1 MIFTCRNI
9 EKSYGSETIIENI
22 TFNLDDK
29 EKIAVVGVNGAGKT
43 TLFKIISGE
52 ISADSG
58 EVNLKKDSTIGYL
71 RQNAVIE
78 GKGTVYEEALSVFCA
93 VINLEKELRDMEQK
107 MALIEGDELE
117 RYMGIY
123 SKLQHEFEEKG
134 GYVYKS
140 RVKGVLKG
148 LGFSQGEFEKP
159 IKILSGGEKTR
170 VFLSKLLLENPNILL
185 LDEPTNHLDIWSINW
200 LEDFLKGYQGAV
212 VIISHDRYF
221 MNKIVTKV
229 VEIENKKSSVFEG
242 DYSTFAVQKDINR
255 QVDIKKY
262 NDQQKE
268 IKRQEDVIKTLRS
281 FNREKSIKRA
291 ESREKNLEKM
301 DIINKPDSL
310 PSKMKL
316 TLTPQV
322 ISGNDVVFAEDLC
335 KKFPDKVLFENVSMD
350 IKRGEKV
357 AIIGPNGIGK
367 STLFKILLGKEK
379 SDMGNIRFGAN
390 VNVGYYDQEQQ
401 YLDSSKTIFQE
412 IADEY
417 PNMKSGEIR
426 NILAMFVFENDEVF
440 KRIGDLS
447 GGERGR
453 VSLAKIMLGKSNLLM
468 LDEPTNHLDMF
479 SKSILENAVNRYE
492 GSVVYISHDR
502 YFINETADKIF
513 ELTPNGINVYMGNYD
528 YYAEKKASKEKEEK
542 LFAVGAET
550 VKEVEISATKLD
562 WQAQKEQQTQ
572 ERRLKNKLIK
582 LEKEIEEKEIEVAEF
597 EEKLGEKDVSTNA
610 VLAQEIYEKKVDAES
625 RLVELLEEW
634 EALCSE
640 I

>member
-9 EKSYGSETIIENI
+9 EKSYGSETILENI
-22 TFNLDDK
+22 TFSLDEK

-52 ISADSG
+52 IIADGG
-58 EVNLKKDSTIGYL
+58 EINLKKDSSMGYL
-71 RQNAVIE
+71 RQNAVID

-93 VINLEKELRDMEQK
+93 VINLEKELRDMERK
-107 MALIEGDELE
+107 MALIEGNELE
-117 RYMGIY
+117 KYMEIY
-123 SKLQHEFEEKG
+123 SKLQHEFEEKD

-148 LGFSQGEFEKP
+148 LGFSQEEFEKP

-185 LDEPTNHLDIWSINW
+185 LDEPTNHLDISSINW

-242 DYSTFAVQKDINR
+242 NYSDFAVQKDINR

-262 NDQQKE
+262 SDQQKE
-268 IKRQEDVIKTLRS
+268 IKRQEDVIKTLRL

-291 ESREKNLEKM
+291 ESRQKNLEKM
-301 DIINKPDSL
+301 DIMDKPDNL

-322 ISGNDVVFAEDLC
+322 ISGNDVVFAEGLC
-335 KKFPDKVLFENVSMD
+335 KKFPDKVLFENISMD

-379 SDMGNIRFGAN
+379 SDRGNIRFGAN
-390 VNVGYYDQEQQ
+390 VHVGYYDQEQQ

-417 PNMKSGEIR
+417 PKMKSGEIR

-492 GSVVYISHDR
+492 GTVVYISHDR

-513 ELTPNGINVYMGNYD
+513 ELAPNGINVYMGNYD
-528 YYAEKKASKEKEEK
+528 YYTEKKVSKEKKEK

-562 WQAQKEQQTQ
+562 WKTQKEQQTQ
-572 ERRLKNKLIK
+572 ERRLKNKLVK
-582 LEKEIEEKEIEVAEF
+582 LEKEIEEKEIEVAEL
-597 EEKLGEKDVSTNA
+597 EGKLGEREVSTNA
-610 VLAQEIYEKKVDAES
+610 VLAQEIYEKKVDAEN

-634 EALCSE
+634 ENLCSE
-640 I
+640 M